1 MKILILFICF
11 LITTGVQADQ
21 IRLLRDDRDAL
32 QARVDI
38 IQEAKKEILV
48 EYFSVWNDD
57 QSIGVMA
64 LLMAAAK
71 RGVKVKVILDALS
84 SDVPLKTFAALI
96 DEGKDS
102 EGNQNLEIKVY
113 NPLSLNLFKATHR
126 DHAKMIIVDG
136 EIIITGGRNV
146 GDKYFG
152 INRKRNFSDL
162 DLMATGAV
170 AGSAWQNFMETW
182 ESKTTK
188 HMKLSKYSPAR
199 LEEGSCSRHGPKDTS
214 FDRCENGRRVAKR
227 NIENEKARIHAI
239 LEDILLVEDDDL
251 VYSFT
256 GWDWFEHSYENN
268 NLRFIS
274 HGTADLVSKETA
286 YMNDALMDIISNAQY
301 DVNIISPYLIPTEN
315 LVKIFKV
322 LLEKNV
328 RIRIITNSLRSTD
341 NLFAQAGYREMK
353 PLLIKM
359 GVEIY
364 EYNGPDTI
372 HAKTGLID
380 NKIAFIGTYNID
392 PRSAFINREIGVI
405 INDFEQSGFTEN
417 LSDTIE
423 TFRLNAIL
431 VGKDGNTYNQEYE
444 MEGVSRFKKA
454 ILKSISYILP
464 WIRHQL

>member
-1 MKILILFICF
+1 MLIIC
-11 LITTGVQADQ
+11 LVITTSVQADQ

-38 IQEAKKEILV
+38 IQEAQREILV

-57 QSIGVMA
+57 QSIGGMA

-71 RGVKVKVILDALS
+71 RGVKVKIILDALS
-84 SDVPLKTFAALI
+84 SDVPKKTFAALLE
-96 DEGKDS
+96 EGKDT

-113 NPLSLNLFKATHR
+113 NPLSFNLFKATHR

-136 EIIITGGRNV
+136 DIVITGGRNV

-162 DLMATGAV
+162 DLMAKGSVAV
-170 AGSAWQNFMETW
+170 SARQNFLETW
-182 ESKTTK
+182 VSKTTK
-188 HMKLSKYSPAR
+188 VMKLSKYSPR
-199 LEEGSCSRHGPKDTS
+199 KLEEGYCSRHVLEDTS
-214 FDRCENGRRVAKR
+214 YNTCEHSRRVARK
-227 NIENEKARIHAI
+227 NVEKEKARIHAI
-239 LEDILLVEDDDL
+239 LEDILLVEEGDW
-251 VYSFT
+251 VYSYT
-256 GWDWFEHSYENN
+256 GWDWFENSYENN
-268 NLRFIS
+268 DLRFIS
-274 HGTADLVSKETA
+274 HGTEDLVSKETA
-286 YMNDALMDIISNAQY
+286 YMNDVLMDVISNATHE
-301 DVNIISPYLIPTEN
+301 VNIISPYLIPTEH
-315 LVKIFKV
+315 LVNMFKE
-322 LLEKNV
+322 LLARNV

-372 HAKTGLID
+372 HAKTALID

-405 INDFEQSGFTEN
+405 VNDVEDSGFTEA
-417 LSDTIE
+417 LRDTIDH
-423 TFRLNAIL
+423 FRLNTII
-431 VGKDGNTYNQEYE
+431 VGKDGIAYNQEYE

-454 ILKSISYILP
+454 ILKSITFILP